1 MGKIFIKYYIY
12 SSEIFQNAAIVYG
25 FNLPTE
31 KDLQKKKLSVAMKQ
45 FGVAVPLPAAGWQQR
60 TVVKLI

>member
-12 SSEIFQNAAIVYG
+12 SSEILQNASIV
-25 FNLPTE
+25 NLPKE
-31 KDLQKKKLSVAMKQ
+31 KDLQKKKLSLVMKE

-60 TVVKLI
+60 TVVTLI

>member
-1 MGKIFIKYYIY
+1 MLKIFIKYYIY
-12 SSEIFQNAAIVYG
+12 SFKIFQNASILYG

-31 KDLQKKKLSVAMKQ
+31 KKLQKKKLSLVMKE

-60 TVVKLI
+60 TVVTLI